1 MFFDNSTLTVRNCNI
16 QANMNPGSGGAVA
29 LAGASNPIFEDCLIS
44 GNHSDGAGGAV
55 FADGGSNPT
64 FRRCTISGNFA
75 DLYGGGAYAVNGARV
90 LFDTTILWGNSAVSG
105 GGEAWTG
112 DAASTLDFS
121 CSDVRST
128 HVGGGGSAIYGANT
142 IISDPLFCVP
152 APGSQAPTA
161 AGGYRVGAS
170 SPVLNAAG
178 TCGAAIGARGPGC
191 SGGAITA
198 VDPAPAPIAPTAAL
212 GQNVPNPFNPE
223 TRISFS
229 VPQSGRVTLRIYDP
243 AGRLVAT
250 LVDRDMPAGS
260 HGVTWR
266 GLDGHGRR
274 VASGVYFYQL
284 RRGDALLTRSMV
296 LLK

>member
-1 MFFDNSTLTVRNCNI
+1 
-16 QANMNPGSGGAVA
+16 
-29 LAGASNPIFEDCLIS
+29 
-44 GNHSDGAGGAV
+44 V